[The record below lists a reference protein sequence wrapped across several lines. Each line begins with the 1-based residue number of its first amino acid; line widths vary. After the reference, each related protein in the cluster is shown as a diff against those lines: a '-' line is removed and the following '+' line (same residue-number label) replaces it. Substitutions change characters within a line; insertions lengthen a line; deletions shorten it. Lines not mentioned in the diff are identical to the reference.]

1 MFTKRDADVARFSF
15 IFTNS
20 REENYE
26 LIARFLAFF
35 TNLERNES
43 VAPFLAIQFSQIWD
57 QKGKELTFCFIFV
70 YFVEF

>member
-43 VAPFLAIQFSQIWD
+43 VAPFLAIQFSQI
-57 QKGKELTFCFIFV
+57 
-70 YFVEF
+70 